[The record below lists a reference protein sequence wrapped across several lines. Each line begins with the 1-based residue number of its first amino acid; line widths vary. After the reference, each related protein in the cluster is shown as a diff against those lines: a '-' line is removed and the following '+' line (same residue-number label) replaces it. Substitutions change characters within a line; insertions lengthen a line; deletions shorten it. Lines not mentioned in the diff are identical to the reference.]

1 MFHPSSSLAK
11 QVSNLL
17 KVWWNQIGLHKST
30 YITPMTI
37 KCIILQHPIALRRY
51 IVNIDEYWILHIC
64 TSSRSAP
71 EKLHSLWIS
80 ANERH
85 DVVRNILSSKKSTE
99 YIWGETYPK
108 NFFRARI
115 LVRDEASE
123 RIEHTFRV
131 LKVHKK
137 LAVHYWRLKPQTGYQ
152 YALNLS
158 KDPDMQRPKMNN
170 TLTIFR
176 LHSSKEFN
184 PTGRSPWL
192 LLHLAALL
200 LLSRPLHGAKVN
212 KKTNVE
218 GSTCIE
224 NAWSSWYKSSAIYNV
239 TKCIS

>member
-1 MFHPSSSLAK
+1 M
-11 QVSNLL
+11 
-17 KVWWNQIGLHKST
+17 NQILELKLKFKFLPCQPASVCKAFRCSIQALPWQNRCRTFSKCDETRLDWTNPHTSHPWL
-30 YITPMTI
+30 PMTI
-37 KCIILQHPIALRRY
+37 NCIILQHPIALGRY
-51 IVNIDEYWILHIC
+51 IVNINEYWILNIW

-99 YIWGETYPK
+99 YIWGETYPE

-137 LAVHYWRLKPQTGYQ
+137 LAVHFWRLKPQTRYQ

-158 KDPDMQRPKMNN
+158 KDPPDMQRLKMNN
-170 TLTIFR
+170 TLTKHPFAFQQRIQS
-176 LHSSKEFN
+176 H
-184 PTGRSPWL
+184 
-192 LLHLAALL
+192 
-200 LLSRPLHGAKVN
+200 
-212 KKTNVE
+212 
-218 GSTCIE
+218 
-224 NAWSSWYKSSAIYNV
+224 
-239 TKCIS
+239 